1 MDVATD
7 SGFGSFVAG
16 YSNLDVGNV
25 TEWDVTGLLPGK
37 TYYYR
42 VRAYFTGNV
51 TENSNIISVI
61 TVGGKMARNS
71 WYLSPEGWILRA
83 YTNPLAINEVYLEML
98 DTGGALVDAANISGM
113 AANPLLI
120 ASDAAVPEVSLG
132 FDKVTRAAFVVYTS
146 GSGRQVLTVTGVKE
160 KPQIQVIPEPVVF
173 GNVTTGTVKK
183 KTLTVTNT
191 GGTAVNLIS
200 IGKPGLPFSITTAST
215 CSSGMNL
222 TAGGSCTV
230 VVKFA
235 PSSLKT
241 FNESFVI
248 SSDGGDVT
256 VHLSGT
262 GVK

>member
-1 MDVATD
+1 MAFMTGGSNITGCDLVPVVSGIATCVTTSLTPGIYDIVATY
-7 SGFGSFVAG
+7 SG
-16 YSNLDVGNV
+16 DGNYLSSSSDTV
-25 TEWDVTGLLPGK
+25 
-37 TYYYR
+37 
-42 VRAYFTGNV
+42 
-51 TENSNIISVI
+51 SVS
-61 TVGGKMARNS
+61 TFLGKMSRNS
-71 WYLSPEGWILRA
+71 WYLSPELWIVRA
-83 YTNPLAINEVYLEML
+83 YTDPQAPSNVYLEVM
-98 DTGGALVDAANISGM
+98 DTSGALVDAANISGM

-235 PSSLKT
+235 PFSLKT